1 MAAKLWPKY
10 GRVHGQMRLN
20 LSGLR
25 FLQPAHLPYFPSRR
39 ESVYAMPHMLTS
51 MEYFGLH
58 VFFGN
63 LSVLITAL
71 GDASK
76 PFLPISKTFINRFF
90 LHLRTRTRDAK
101 MLSCCAG
108 SSHRAQKRSYLP
120 NAIPVSEIT
129 LWS

>member
-51 MEYFGLH
+51 MEYFG
-58 VFFGN
+58 
-63 LSVLITAL
+63 
-71 GDASK
+71 
-76 PFLPISKTFINRFF
+76 
-90 LHLRTRTRDAK
+90 
-101 MLSCCAG
+101 
-108 SSHRAQKRSYLP
+108 
-120 NAIPVSEIT
+120 
-129 LWS
+129 